1 MYKDQNSTQGLQFSF
16 LQVISLYNEIFQE
29 VFGFLGT
36 EISSDITELQHQ
48 NDKMDIHKA
57 GMCVFFLIQKILDE
71 GSAYF

>member
-1 MYKDQNSTQGLQFSF
+1 MYKDQNSTQKEGLQFSF
-16 LQVISLYNEIFQE
+16 LQVISLCNEIFQE

-57 GMCVFFLIQKILDE
+57 GMYFFFNLE
-71 GSAYF
+71 NFR